1 MLFIHE
7 FKTIYVHVEV
17 CSLMKV
23 HFNLQE
29 WFHKCSRCDPSA
41 VKGLTGK
48 KMAKICTEQSY
59 PSQRSA
65 FTPEPA
71 IEWIERGERSEDIYR
86 RHRQINHYLASR
98 TIISFNEVI

>member
-1 MLFIHE
+1 
-7 FKTIYVHVEV
+7 
-17 CSLMKV
+17 
-23 HFNLQE
+23 
-29 WFHKCSRCDPSA
+29 

-86 RHRQINHYLASR
+86 RHRQINNYLASR